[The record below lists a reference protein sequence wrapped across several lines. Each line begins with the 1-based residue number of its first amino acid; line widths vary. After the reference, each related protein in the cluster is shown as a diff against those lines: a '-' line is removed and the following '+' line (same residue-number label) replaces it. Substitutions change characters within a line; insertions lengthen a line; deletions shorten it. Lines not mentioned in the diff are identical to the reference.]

1 MEFSSSRCA
10 RLCVCLRCIIGG
22 RHSSGNRPDTIGW
35 NAIRRG
41 PHIDGG
47 SRGYFLHRSD
57 TAWRQVCLY
66 VSTHI
71 YMGVSCSLREHF
83 RDCFSIWSVEGCGSD
98 FIFMNH
104 ILLPFPFLPSSL
116 LCGLFSESPV
126 LLITSRRVCK
136 GPVL

>member
-10 RLCVCLRCIIGG
+10 RVCVCLRRIIGG

-41 PHIDGG
+41 PHIDCG

-66 VSTHI
+66 VSTYI
-71 YMGVSCSLREHF
+71 YMVVSYRLREHIAIF
-83 RDCFSIWSVEGCGSD
+83 FQYEGCGSGFIFVNHEAS

-116 LCGLFSESPV
+116 SSVVVLVDVKVLCY
-126 LLITSRRVCK
+126 
-136 GPVL
+136 

>member
-10 RLCVCLRCIIGG
+10 RVCVCLFCIIGV

-41 PHIDGG
+41 PDIDCG

-66 VSTHI
+66 VSTYI
-71 YMGVSCSLREHF
+71 YMGVSYRFREHIAIF
-83 RDCFSIWSVEGCGSD
+83 FQVDVFIFVNHEAS

-116 LCGLFSESPV
+116 SSVVVLVDVKVLCY
-126 LLITSRRVCK
+126 
-136 GPVL
+136 